1 MAAPSSMWSL
11 AIFLVMGKCTCAI
24 VSDTE
29 IVNRHLSN
37 RLCKLYACYVSRMPS
52 IWCVTVSLTISAFR
66 LNSRDYVRNRFT
78 TDRPDNAFGLSSIRI
93 DAPREAHGAKSRQS
107 GVSVT
112 VHRSTASEFALRK
125 SDNNVA
131 PISIVP
137 NLVRYLHLL
146 AIDTHFG

>member
-1 MAAPSSMWSL
+1 MWPL

-29 IVNRHLSN
+29 MVNRHLSN
-37 RLCKLYACYVSRMPS
+37 RLCKLYACYVSRMPCES
-52 IWCVTVSLTISAFR
+52 IWSVIVSLNISAFR

-78 TDRPDNAFGLSSIRI
+78 PDRPDNPFGLSSIRI
-93 DAPREAHGAKSRQS
+93 DAPREPHGAKSRQP

-131 PISIVP
+131 PTSIVP

-146 AIDTHFG
+146 EIDAHFG